1 MTEREVLDLLWARLS
16 RIVNG
21 ASVRYVMAEHV
32 RYDPTSGH
40 RIIDALSIDTWGS
53 GHYACEGYEVKVT
66 RSDWLRELRDP
77 TKADTWR
84 RHCAYWYVVA
94 PPGVVR
100 PDELPHGW
108 GLILADR
115 GHTRCTVRSPRQ
127 HDPVPLAPRQ
137 IASIM
142 RAVQQTAQHHARRE
156 RITTP

>member
-32 RYDPTSGH
+32 RYD
-40 RIIDALSIDTWGS
+40 
-53 GHYACEGYEVKVT
+53 
-66 RSDWLRELRDP
+66 
-77 TKADTWR
+77 
-84 RHCAYWYVVA
+84 
-94 PPGVVR
+94 PGVVR